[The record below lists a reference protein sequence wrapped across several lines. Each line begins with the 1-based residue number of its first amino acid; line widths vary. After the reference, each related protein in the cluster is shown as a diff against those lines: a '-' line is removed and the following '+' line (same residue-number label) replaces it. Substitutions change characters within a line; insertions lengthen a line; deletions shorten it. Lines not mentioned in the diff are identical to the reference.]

1 MMKKTKCSICEEIIS
16 PDLDGWDGGHNAE
29 PINSGKCCGF
39 CNTRIVLPTRI
50 VLHYRKDNLKITE
63 RGALDE

>member
-29 PINSGKCCGF
+29 PINDGECCYL
-39 CNTRIVLPTRI
+39 CNEKVVIPARLN
-50 VLHYRKDNLKITE
+50 LHFTKKQKE
-63 RGALDE
+63 RR

>member
-1 MMKKTKCSICEEIIS
+1 MMEKAKCSICEEIIM

-39 CNTRIVLPTRI
+39 CNARIVTPTRI
-50 VLHYRKDNLKITE
+50 VLCYKKEYPKGEVI
-63 RGALDE
+63 